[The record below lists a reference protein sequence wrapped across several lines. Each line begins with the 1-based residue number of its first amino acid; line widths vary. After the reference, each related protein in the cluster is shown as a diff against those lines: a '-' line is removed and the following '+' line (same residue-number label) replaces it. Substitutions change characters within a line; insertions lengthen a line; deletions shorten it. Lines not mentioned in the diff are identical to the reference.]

1 MSGDFNKLNGNNT
14 KKTTINGDK
23 YFHMVEV
30 LHTGKLNVPS
40 QDIINSFNDK
50 SDKSKVIINRLK
62 RYNADTHAIKVI
74 IPGTSNDKNK
84 PAKDYTDIEIAE
96 TPNCFPL
103 IPRHLNFIPKVGELV
118 MVFLKTPSD
127 THDDRFY
134 MGPIISSPV
143 KMDKDIS
150 TTAKSN
156 HSDGVT
162 DAVQD
167 ISRIPSANGIYENP
181 ENVVIEGRYNTDII
195 QRPSEILLR
204 AGKFENGNK
213 LKYNSRNP
221 GVIQIKSDFNIKT
234 GSKGTSV
241 TNIISDK
248 INLLTYDGS
257 PSFSEKGGMTKVNK
271 DSGVAEYIDEDK
283 LSNLEDSILENA
295 HQLVFGDKLVEYL
308 QLMRKALLNHV
319 HNGNGNKPTDM
330 PPVTIAVKDYTD
342 KAERLEKEMLSK
354 NIRIN

>member
-1 MSGDFNKLNGNNT
+1 MSDDFNKLNGNNI
-14 KKTTINGDK
+14 KKTTINSDK
-23 YFHMVEV
+23 YFHIVEV
-30 LHTGKLNVPS
+30 AHTGKLNIPS
-40 QDIINSFNDK
+40 QDIINKFSED
-50 SDKSKVIINRLK
+50 SDKTKVIIDRLK
-62 RYNADTHAIKVI
+62 RYNVDAHAIKVV
-74 IPGTSNDKNK
+74 IPGTSNDGTKK
-84 PAKDYTDIEIAE
+84 AKDYTDIEIAE
-96 TPNCFPL
+96 LPNCFPL
-103 IPRHLNFIPKVGELV
+103 LSRHLNFTPKVGELV
-118 MVFLKTPSD
+118 MVFMKTPTD
-127 THDDRFY
+127 IHDDRFY
-134 MGPIISSPV
+134 MGPIISSPL

-150 TTAKSN
+150 TTAQSN
-156 HSDGVT
+156 YSDGIT

-167 ISRIPSANGIYENP
+167 ISRIPSADGIYENP
-181 ENVVIEGRYNTDII
+181 GNVVIEGRYNTDII
-195 QRPSEILLR
+195 QRSSEILLR

-221 GVIQIKSDFNIKT
+221 GVIQIKSNFNVKT

-283 LSNLEDSILENA
+283 LSNLEDGILESA

-319 HNGNGNKPTDM
+319 HNGSGNKPTDM
-330 PPVTIAVKDYTD
+330 PPITIAVKDYTD
-342 KAERLEKEMLSK
+342 KAEKLEKEMLSK